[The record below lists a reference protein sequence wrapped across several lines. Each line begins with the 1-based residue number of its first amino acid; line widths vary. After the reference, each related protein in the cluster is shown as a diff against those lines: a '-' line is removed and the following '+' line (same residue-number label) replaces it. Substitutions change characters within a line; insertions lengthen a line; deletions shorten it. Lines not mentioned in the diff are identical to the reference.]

1 MTLRRRSRAAV
12 ALSAAG
18 LLALTACTTVE
29 TPAPSDPPDDGDGTI
44 ATGAGVTEDPC
55 PDAVNTDNGCIYLG
69 VLSDLT
75 EGPFAALAVPITDGQ
90 RAFWAKVNDDGG
102 IGGFDI
108 DIDTYTRDTKYQAA
122 EHAAQYQQI
131 AGNIAGIA
139 QSLGTVNTESVLPD
153 MIDRSLVTVPTSWWS
168 GYAFEDYDQGM
179 IMETGYSYCTESIV
193 GLDWFAENH
202 DAPATVQAVG
212 YPGDYGGD
220 SAEGVRRWAE
230 VNGATALDAI
240 GTGPNQ
246 VVGNQDA
253 VVSAVMA
260 GAPDVVVLAVGP
272 AETAEIVG
280 KLAAGGFA
288 GRFLG
293 SLPTWNDALLQSAAA
308 PALVGLYNHMTP
320 YENWDGTSAG
330 MTAIKESLG
339 GELPANA
346 GYIIGWVI
354 GYPFQA
360 ALEAAAAAGD
370 LTPEGIAAVVDGLE
384 VDFEGMIPNHTYGGD
399 PQAGA
404 AQSVNIGV
412 PDSSVELGLKTI
424 APFYEGPTFDQTDY
438 SSACVASG

>member
-1 MTLRRRSRAAV
+1 
-12 ALSAAG
+12 
-18 LLALTACTTVE
+18 
-29 TPAPSDPPDDGDGTI
+29 
-44 ATGAGVTEDPC
+44 
-55 PDAVNTDNGCIYLG
+55 
-69 VLSDLT
+69 
-75 EGPFAALAVPITDGQ
+75 
-90 RAFWAKVNDDGG
+90 
-102 IGGFDI
+102 
-108 DIDTYTRDTKYQAA
+108 
-122 EHAAQYQQI
+122 
-131 AGNIAGIA
+131 
-139 QSLGTVNTESVLPD
+139 
-153 MIDRSLVTVPTSWWS
+153 
-168 GYAFEDYDQGM
+168 
-179 IMETGYSYCTESIV
+179 
-193 GLDWFAENH
+193 
-202 DAPATVQAVG
+202 
-212 YPGDYGGD
+212 
-220 SAEGVRRWAE
+220 
-230 VNGATALDAI
+230 
-240 GTGPNQ
+240 
-246 VVGNQDA
+246 NQDA

-384 VDFEGMIPNHTYGGD
+384 
-399 PQAGA
+399 
-404 AQSVNIGV
+404 
-412 PDSSVELGLKTI
+412 
-424 APFYEGPTFDQTDY
+424 
-438 SSACVASG
+438 